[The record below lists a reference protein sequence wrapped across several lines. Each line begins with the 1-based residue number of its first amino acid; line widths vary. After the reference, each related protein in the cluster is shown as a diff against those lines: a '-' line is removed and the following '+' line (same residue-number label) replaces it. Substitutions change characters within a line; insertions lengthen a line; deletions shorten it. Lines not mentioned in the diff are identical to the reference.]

1 MMDRSEQGIALI
13 VVIWALVLLSI
24 IAANISVDASTSTR
38 IARNIDESAVAQA
51 AADAG
56 IQRAILD
63 LETSTTTAGAAGFR
77 SDGTVYAWRFSN
89 STVLISI
96 KDEASKIDL
105 NKAPEGLFAALF
117 KSIGVDPDQAESLAD
132 AIADFRDADDLK
144 HLKGAEKA
152 EYRAAGLE
160 WDPKNAPFQTIEEL
174 QQVLGITAEIYDRVA
189 PDLSVFALTSTLP
202 ATDNERLMRIISQA
216 GFEPPPVATSPR
228 AVFRIRAEAKTDNG
242 GVFTRQAIV
251 QLSTGE
257 ATAQS
262 GPLIL
267 SWDKE
272 WSHNSEMKT
281 SAAR

>member
-105 NKAPEGLFAALF
+105 NKAPEALFAALF
-117 KSIGVDPDQAESLAD
+117 ESIGVDPDQAESLAD

-174 QQVLGITAEIYDRVA
+174 QQVLGMTAEIYDRVA

-202 ATDNERLMRIISQA
+202 ATDDERLMRIISQA

-228 AVFRIRAEAKTDNG
+228 SIFRIRAEAKTDNG

-251 QLSTGE
+251 QLSAGE

-281 SAAR
+281 SVAR

>member
-1 MMDRSEQGIALI
+1 MDRSEQGIALI
-13 VVIWALVLLSI
+13 AVIWALVLLSI

-38 IARNIDESAVAQA
+38 ITRNIDESAVAQA

-105 NKAPEGLFAALF
+105 NKAPEALFAALF
-117 KSIGVDPDQAESLAD
+117 ESIGVDPDQAESLAD

-174 QQVLGITAEIYDRVA
+174 QQVLGMTAEIYDRVA

-202 ATDNERLMRIISQA
+202 ATDDEQLMRIISQA

-228 AVFRIRAEAKTDNG
+228 AVFSIRAEAKTDNR

-251 QLSTGE
+251 QLSAGE